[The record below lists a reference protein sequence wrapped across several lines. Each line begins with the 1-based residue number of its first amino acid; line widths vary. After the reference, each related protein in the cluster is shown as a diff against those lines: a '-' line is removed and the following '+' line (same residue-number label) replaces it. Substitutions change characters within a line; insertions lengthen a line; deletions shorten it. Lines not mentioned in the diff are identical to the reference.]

1 MKITINREGQEYG
14 PYPLEQV
21 RELLANGTIQSS
33 DLAHCEGATEWVKV
47 DQIPGIETAD
57 DSLPPVLDP
66 APAMTPST
74 DTDVPD
80 TYTPTGQHEHEFIIE
95 CKPDFS
101 FLTVQVPGN
110 QSLKVESS
118 AMATMSTNMA
128 MKTKMKG
135 GFSRL
140 LGGES
145 IFINEFTAEGGPAEI
160 AIAPGSPGDMDHV
173 YLNGSEEIFLQSSAY
188 VASSM
193 NVEVDS
199 KWQGFKG
206 FFSGEGLFLLRCAGQ
221 GDLWFNTYGAM
232 IEIPV
237 DGNYVVDTS
246 HVVAFTSGLQYNVES
261 VGGLKS
267 LFLSGEGLVCR
278 FHGQGKV
285 WIQTRHP
292 MAFANWTW
300 PFRPQKNNG

>member
-1 MKITINREGQEYG
+1 MQITINRDGQNYG
-14 PYPLEQV
+14 PYTVEQLQQMLQAG
-21 RELLANGTIQSS
+21 RAQLTDLANY
-33 DLAHCEGATEWVKV
+33 EGAAEWVPLS
-47 DQIPGIETAD
+47 QIPGVTQAQSTPVTAPID
-57 DSLPPVLDP
+57 
-66 APAMTPST
+66 A
-74 DTDVPD
+74 D
-80 TYTPTGQHEHEFIIE
+80 TYVPTGQHEHEFRIE

-101 FLTVQVPGN
+101 FLTVQVPAS
-110 QSLKVESS
+110 QTLKVEAS
-118 AMATMSTNMA
+118 AMATMSTNMV

-135 GFSRL
+135 GLSRF
-140 LGGES
+140 LGGEN
-145 IFINEFTAEGGPAEI
+145 IFINEFTAQAGPAEI
-160 AIAPGSPGDMDHV
+160 GIAPGSPGDMDHV
-173 YLNGSEEIFLQSSAY
+173 FMDGSSEIFLQSSAY

-193 NVEVDS
+193 NVDVDS

-206 FFSGEGLFLLRCAGQ
+206 FFSGEGLFLLRCTGQ

-232 IEIPV
+232 IEVPV

-246 HVVAFTSGLQYNVES
+246 HVVAFTSGLEYNVES

-292 MAFANWTW
+292 MAFANWAY
-300 PFRPQKNNG
+300 PFRPQQNN

>member
-1 MKITINREGQEYG
+1 MQITINRDGQNYG
-14 PYPLEQV
+14 PYTVEQLQQMLQAG
-21 RELLANGTIQSS
+21 RAQLTDLANY
-33 DLAHCEGATEWVKV
+33 EGAAEWVPLS
-47 DQIPGIETAD
+47 QIPGVTQAQSTPVTAPID
-57 DSLPPVLDP
+57 
-66 APAMTPST
+66 A
-74 DTDVPD
+74 D
-80 TYTPTGQHEHEFIIE
+80 TYVPTGQHEHEFRIE

-101 FLTVQVPGN
+101 FLTVQVPAS
-110 QSLKVESS
+110 QTLKVEAS
-118 AMATMSTNMA
+118 AMATMSSNMV

-135 GFSRL
+135 GLSRF
-140 LGGES
+140 LGWEN
-145 IFINEFTAEGGPAEI
+145 IFINEFTAQAGPAEI
-160 AIAPGSPGDMDHV
+160 GIAPGSPGDMDHV
-173 YLNGSEEIFLQSSAY
+173 FMDGSSEIFLQSSAY

-193 NVEVDS
+193 NVDVDS

-206 FFSGEGLFLLRCAGQ
+206 FFSGEGLFLLRCSGQ

-232 IEIPV
+232 IEVPV

-246 HVVAFTSGLQYNVES
+246 HVVAFTSGLEYNVES

-292 MAFANWTW
+292 MAFANWAY
-300 PFRPQKNNG
+300 PFRPQQNN

>member
-1 MKITINREGQEYG
+1 MQITINRDGQNYG
-14 PYPLEQV
+14 PYTVEQLQQMLQAG
-21 RELLANGTIQSS
+21 RAQLT
-33 DLAHCEGATEWVKV
+33 DLAHYEGAAEWVPLS
-47 DQIPGIETAD
+47 QIPGVTQAQSTPETAPID
-57 DSLPPVLDP
+57 
-66 APAMTPST
+66 A
-74 DTDVPD
+74 D
-80 TYTPTGQHEHEFIIE
+80 TYVPTGQHEHEFRIE

-101 FLTVQVPGN
+101 FLTVQVPAS
-110 QSLKVESS
+110 QTLKVEAS
-118 AMATMSTNMA
+118 AMATMSTNMV

-135 GFSRL
+135 GLSRF
-140 LGGES
+140 LGGEN
-145 IFINEFTAEGGPAEI
+145 IFINEFTAQAGPAEI
-160 AIAPGSPGDMDHV
+160 GIAPGSPGDMDHV
-173 YLNGSEEIFLQSSAY
+173 FMDGSSEIFLQSSAY

-193 NVEVDS
+193 NVDVDS

-206 FFSGEGLFLLRCAGQ
+206 FFSGEGLFLLRCTGQ

-232 IEIPV
+232 IEVPV

-246 HVVAFTSGLQYNVES
+246 HVVAFTSGLEYNVES

-292 MAFANWTW
+292 MAFANWAY
-300 PFRPQKNNG
+300 PFRPQQNN

>member
-1 MKITINREGQEYG
+1 MQITINRDGQNYG
-14 PYPLEQV
+14 PYTVEQLQQMLQAG
-21 RELLANGTIQSS
+21 RAQLT
-33 DLAHCEGATEWVKV
+33 DLAHYEGAAEWVPLS
-47 DQIPGIETAD
+47 QIPGVTQAQSTPETAPID
-57 DSLPPVLDP
+57 
-66 APAMTPST
+66 A
-74 DTDVPD
+74 D
-80 TYTPTGQHEHEFIIE
+80 TYVPTGQHEHEFRIE

-101 FLTVQVPGN
+101 FLTVQVPAS
-110 QSLKVESS
+110 QTLKVEAS
-118 AMATMSTNMA
+118 AMATMSTNMV

-135 GFSRL
+135 GLSRF
-140 LGGES
+140 LGGEN
-145 IFINEFTAEGGPAEI
+145 IFINEFTAQAGPAEI
-160 AIAPGSPGDMDHV
+160 GIAPGSPGDMDHV
-173 YLNGSEEIFLQSSAY
+173 FMDGSSEIFLQSSAY

-193 NVEVDS
+193 NVDVDS

-206 FFSGEGLFLLRCAGQ
+206 FFSGEGLFLLRCTGQ

-232 IEIPV
+232 IEVPV

-246 HVVAFTSGLQYNVES
+246 HVVAFTSGLEYNVES

-292 MAFANWTW
+292 MAFANWAY
-300 PFRPQKNNG
+300 PFRPQQKN

>member
-1 MKITINREGQEYG
+1 MQITINRDGQNYG
-14 PYPLEQV
+14 PYTVEQLQQMLQAG
-21 RELLANGTIQSS
+21 RAQLTDLANY
-33 DLAHCEGATEWVKV
+33 EGAAEWVPLS
-47 DQIPGIETAD
+47 QIPGVTQAQSTPVTAPID
-57 DSLPPVLDP
+57 
-66 APAMTPST
+66 A
-74 DTDVPD
+74 D
-80 TYTPTGQHEHEFIIE
+80 TYVPTGQHEHEFRIE

-101 FLTVQVPGN
+101 FLTVQVPAS
-110 QSLKVESS
+110 QTLKVEAS
-118 AMATMSTNMA
+118 AMATMSSNMV

-135 GFSRL
+135 GLSRF
-140 LGGES
+140 LGGEN
-145 IFINEFTAEGGPAEI
+145 IFINEFTAQAGPAEI
-160 AIAPGSPGDMDHV
+160 GIAPGSPGDMDHV
-173 YLNGSEEIFLQSSAY
+173 FMDGSSEIFLQSSAY

-193 NVEVDS
+193 NVDVDS

-206 FFSGEGLFLLRCAGQ
+206 FFSGEGLFLLRCTGQ

-232 IEIPV
+232 IEVPV

-246 HVVAFTSGLQYNVES
+246 HVVAFTSGLEYNVES

-292 MAFANWTW
+292 MAFANWAY
-300 PFRPQKNNG
+300 PFRPQKNN

>member
-1 MKITINREGQEYG
+1 MQITINRDGQNYG
-14 PYPLEQV
+14 PYTVEQLQQMLQAG
-21 RELLANGTIQSS
+21 RAQLTDLANY
-33 DLAHCEGATEWVKV
+33 EGAAEWVPLS
-47 DQIPGIETAD
+47 QTPGVTQAQSTPVTAPID
-57 DSLPPVLDP
+57 
-66 APAMTPST
+66 A
-74 DTDVPD
+74 D
-80 TYTPTGQHEHEFIIE
+80 TYVPTGQHEHEFRIE

-101 FLTVQVPGN
+101 FLTVQVPTS
-110 QSLKVESS
+110 QTLKVEAS
-118 AMATMSTNMA
+118 AMATMSTNMV

-135 GFSRL
+135 GLSRF
-140 LGGES
+140 LGGEN
-145 IFINEFTAEGGPAEI
+145 IFINEFTAQAGPAEI
-160 AIAPGSPGDMDHV
+160 GIAPGSPGDMDHV
-173 YLNGSEEIFLQSSAY
+173 FMDGSSEIFLQSSAY

-193 NVEVDS
+193 NVDVDS

-206 FFSGEGLFLLRCAGQ
+206 FFSGEGLFLLRCTGQ

-232 IEIPV
+232 IEVPV

-246 HVVAFTSGLQYNVES
+246 HVVAFTSGLEYNVES

-292 MAFANWTW
+292 MAFANWAY
-300 PFRPQKNNG
+300 PFRPQQNN

>member
-1 MKITINREGQEYG
+1 MQITINRDGQNYG
-14 PYPLEQV
+14 PYTVEQLQQMLQAG
-21 RELLANGTIQSS
+21 RAQLT
-33 DLAHCEGATEWVKV
+33 DLAHYEGAAEWVPLS
-47 DQIPGIETAD
+47 QIPGVTQAQSTPVTAPID
-57 DSLPPVLDP
+57 
-66 APAMTPST
+66 A
-74 DTDVPD
+74 D
-80 TYTPTGQHEHEFIIE
+80 TYVPTGQHEHEFRIE

-101 FLTVQVPGN
+101 FLTVQVPAS
-110 QSLKVESS
+110 QTLKVEAS
-118 AMATMSTNMA
+118 AMATMSTNMV

-135 GFSRL
+135 GLSRF
-140 LGGES
+140 LGGEN
-145 IFINEFTAEGGPAEI
+145 IFINEFTAQAGPAEI
-160 AIAPGSPGDMDHV
+160 GIAPGSPGDMDHV
-173 YLNGSEEIFLQSSAY
+173 FMDGSSEIFLQSSAY

-193 NVEVDS
+193 NVDVDS

-206 FFSGEGLFLLRCAGQ
+206 FFSGEGLFLLRCTGQ

-232 IEIPV
+232 IEVPV

-246 HVVAFTSGLQYNVES
+246 HVVAFTSGLEYNVES

-292 MAFANWTW
+292 MAFANWAY
-300 PFRPQKNNG
+300 PFRPQQKN

>member
-1 MKITINREGQEYG
+1 MQITINRDGQNYG

-21 RELLANGTIQSS
+21 QQMLQAGQAQLT
-33 DLAHCEGATEWVKV
+33 DLAHYEGAADWVPLSQV
-47 DQIPGIETAD
+47 PGVAQ
-57 DSLPPVLDP
+57 
-66 APAMTPST
+66 APAAPASAPPAAGPI
-74 DTDVPD
+74 DAD
-80 TYTPTGQHEHEFIIE
+80 TYVPTGQREHEFRIE

-101 FLTVQVPGN
+101 FLTVQVPAS
-110 QSLKVESS
+110 QTLKVEAS
-118 AMATMSTNMA
+118 AMATMSTNMV

-135 GFSRL
+135 GLSRF

-145 IFINEFTAEGGPAEI
+145 LFINEFSAQGGPAEI
-160 AIAPGSPGDMDHV
+160 GIAPGSPGDMDHV
-173 YLNGSEEIFLQSSAY
+173 YLSGADEIFLQSSAY
-188 VASSM
+188 VASGM
-193 NVEVDS
+193 QVNVDS

-206 FFSGEGLFLLRCAGQ
+206 FFSGEGLFLLRCTGL

-232 IEIPV
+232 IEVPV

-246 HVVAFTSGLQYNVES
+246 HVVAFTGGLQYNVES

-278 FHGQGKV
+278 FAGQGKV

-292 MAFANWTW
+292 MAFANWTY
-300 PFRPQKNNG
+300 PFRPAGRD

>member
-1 MKITINREGQEYG
+1 MQITIKRDGQNYG
-14 PYPLEQV
+14 PYTVEQLQQMLQAG
-21 RELLANGTIQSS
+21 RAQLTDLANY
-33 DLAHCEGATEWVKV
+33 EGAAEWVPLS
-47 DQIPGIETAD
+47 QIPGVTQAQSTPATAPID
-57 DSLPPVLDP
+57 
-66 APAMTPST
+66 A
-74 DTDVPD
+74 D
-80 TYTPTGQHEHEFIIE
+80 TYVPTGQHEHEFRIE

-101 FLTVQVPGN
+101 FLTVQVPAS
-110 QSLKVESS
+110 QTLKVEAS
-118 AMATMSTNMA
+118 AMATMSTNMV

-135 GFSRL
+135 GLSRF
-140 LGGES
+140 LGGEN
-145 IFINEFTAEGGPAEI
+145 IFINEFTAQAGPAEI
-160 AIAPGSPGDMDHV
+160 GIAPGSPGDMDHV
-173 YLNGSEEIFLQSSAY
+173 FMDGSSEIFLQSSAY

-193 NVEVDS
+193 NVDVDS

-206 FFSGEGLFLLRCAGQ
+206 FFSGEGLFLLRCTGQ

-232 IEIPV
+232 IEVPV

-246 HVVAFTSGLQYNVES
+246 HVVAFTSGLEYNVEP

-292 MAFANWTW
+292 MAFANWAY
-300 PFRPQKNNG
+300 PFRPQQNN

>member
-1 MKITINREGQEYG
+1 MQITINRDGQNYG
-14 PYPLEQV
+14 PYTVEQLQQMLQAG
-21 RELLANGTIQSS
+21 RAQLTDLANY
-33 DLAHCEGATEWVKV
+33 EGAAEWVPLS
-47 DQIPGIETAD
+47 QIPGVTQAQSTPVTAPID
-57 DSLPPVLDP
+57 
-66 APAMTPST
+66 A
-74 DTDVPD
+74 D
-80 TYTPTGQHEHEFIIE
+80 TYVPTGQHEHEFRIE

-101 FLTVQVPGN
+101 FLTVQVPAS
-110 QSLKVESS
+110 QTLKVEAS
-118 AMATMSTNMA
+118 AMATMSSNMV

-135 GFSRL
+135 GLSRF
-140 LGGES
+140 LGGEN
-145 IFINEFTAEGGPAEI
+145 IFINEFTAQAGPAEI
-160 AIAPGSPGDMDHV
+160 GIAPGSPGDMDHV
-173 YLNGSEEIFLQSSAY
+173 FMDGSSEIFLQSSAY

-193 NVEVDS
+193 NVDVDS

-206 FFSGEGLFLLRCAGQ
+206 FFSGEGLFLLRCSGQ

-232 IEIPV
+232 IEVPV

-246 HVVAFTSGLQYNVES
+246 HVVAFTSGLEYNVES

-292 MAFANWTW
+292 MAFANWAY
-300 PFRPQKNNG
+300 PFRPQQNN

>member
-1 MKITINREGQEYG
+1 MQITINRNGENYG
-14 PYPLEQV
+14 PYSLEQV
-21 RELLANGTIQSS
+21 REMLDSGQAQPTDMGNV
-33 DLAHCEGATEWVKV
+33 EGKSEWVPLSKLSKNLS
-47 DQIPGIETAD
+47 EAEEK
-57 DSLPPVLDP
+57 PPVIGSQD
-66 APAMTPST
+66 S
-74 DTDVPD
+74 D
-80 TYTPTGQHEHEFIIE
+80 TYTPTGEHEHEFRIE

-101 FLTVQVPGN
+101 YLTVQVPAN
-110 QSLKVESS
+110 QTLKVEAS
-118 AMATMSTNMA
+118 AMATMSTNMV

-135 GFSRL
+135 GLSRF

-145 IFINEFTAEGGPAEI
+145 LFINEFSAQGGSAEI
-160 AIAPGSPGDMDHV
+160 GIAPGSPGDMDHV
-173 YLNGSEEIFLQSSAY
+173 HLSGADEIFLQSSAY
-188 VASSM
+188 VASGM
-193 NVEVDS
+193 QVNVDS

-206 FFSGEGLFLLRCAGQ
+206 FFSGEGLFLLRCTGH

-246 HVVAFTSGLQYNVES
+246 HVVAFTGGLQYSVES

-278 FHGQGKV
+278 FAGQGKV

-292 MAFANWTW
+292 MAFANWTY
-300 PFRPQKNNG
+300 PFRPEKNN

>member
-1 MKITINREGQEYG
+1 MQITINRDGQNYG

-21 RELLANGTIQSS
+21 QQMLQAGQAQLT
-33 DLAHCEGATEWVKV
+33 DLAHYEGAADWVPLIQV
-47 DQIPGIETAD
+47 PGVAQ
-57 DSLPPVLDP
+57 
-66 APAMTPST
+66 APAAPASAPPAAGPI
-74 DTDVPD
+74 DAD
-80 TYTPTGQHEHEFIIE
+80 TYVPTGQREHEFRIE

-101 FLTVQVPGN
+101 FLTVQVPAS
-110 QSLKVESS
+110 QTLKVEAS
-118 AMATMSTNMA
+118 AMATMSTNMV

-135 GFSRL
+135 GLSRF

-145 IFINEFTAEGGPAEI
+145 LFINEFSAQGGPAEI
-160 AIAPGSPGDMDHV
+160 GIAPGSPGDMDHV
-173 YLNGSEEIFLQSSAY
+173 YLSGADEIFLQSSAY
-188 VASSM
+188 VASGM
-193 NVEVDS
+193 QVNVDS

-206 FFSGEGLFLLRCAGQ
+206 FFSGEGLFLLRCTGL

-232 IEIPV
+232 IEVPV

-246 HVVAFTSGLQYNVES
+246 HVVAFTGGLQYNVES

-292 MAFANWTW
+292 VAFANWTY
-300 PFRPQKNNG
+300 PFRPAGRD

>member
-1 MKITINREGQEYG
+1 MQITINRDGQNYG
-14 PYPLEQV
+14 PYTVEQLQQMLQAG
-21 RELLANGTIQSS
+21 RAQLT
-33 DLAHCEGATEWVKV
+33 DLAHYEGAAEWVPLS
-47 DQIPGIETAD
+47 QIPGVSQAQSTPVTAPID
-57 DSLPPVLDP
+57 
-66 APAMTPST
+66 A
-74 DTDVPD
+74 D
-80 TYTPTGQHEHEFIIE
+80 TYVPTGQHEHEFRIE

-101 FLTVQVPGN
+101 FLTVQVPAS
-110 QSLKVESS
+110 QTLKVEAS
-118 AMATMSTNMA
+118 AMATMSTNMV

-135 GFSRL
+135 GLSRF
-140 LGGES
+140 LGGEN
-145 IFINEFTAEGGPAEI
+145 IFINEFTAQAGPAEI
-160 AIAPGSPGDMDHV
+160 GIAPGSPGDMDHV
-173 YLNGSEEIFLQSSAY
+173 FMDGSSEIFLQSSAY

-206 FFSGEGLFLLRCAGQ
+206 FFSGEGLFLLRCTGQ

-232 IEIPV
+232 IEVPV

-246 HVVAFTSGLQYNVES
+246 HVVAFTSGLEYNVES

-292 MAFANWTW
+292 MAFANWAY
-300 PFRPQKNNG
+300 PFRPQQNN

>member
-1 MKITINREGQEYG
+1 MQITINRDGQNYG
-14 PYPLEQV
+14 PYTVEQLQQMLQAG
-21 RELLANGTIQSS
+21 RAQLTDLANY
-33 DLAHCEGATEWVKV
+33 EGAAEWVPLS
-47 DQIPGIETAD
+47 QIPGVTQAQSTPVTAPID
-57 DSLPPVLDP
+57 
-66 APAMTPST
+66 A
-74 DTDVPD
+74 D
-80 TYTPTGQHEHEFIIE
+80 TYVPTGQHEHEFRIE

-101 FLTVQVPGN
+101 FLTVQVPAS
-110 QSLKVESS
+110 QTLKVEAS
-118 AMATMSTNMA
+118 AMATMSSNMV

-135 GFSRL
+135 GLSRF
-140 LGGES
+140 LGGEN
-145 IFINEFTAEGGPAEI
+145 IFINEFTAQAGPAEI
-160 AIAPGSPGDMDHV
+160 GIAPGSPGDMDHV
-173 YLNGSEEIFLQSSAY
+173 FMDGSSEIFLQSSAY

-193 NVEVDS
+193 NVDVDS

-206 FFSGEGLFLLRCAGQ
+206 FFSGEGLFLLRCTGQ

-232 IEIPV
+232 IEVPV

-246 HVVAFTSGLQYNVES
+246 HVVAFTSGLEYNVES

-292 MAFANWTW
+292 MAFANWAY
-300 PFRPQKNNG
+300 PFRPQQNN

>member
-1 MKITINREGQEYG
+1 MQITINRDGQNYG
-14 PYPLEQV
+14 PYTVEQLQQMLQAG
-21 RELLANGTIQSS
+21 RAQLT
-33 DLAHCEGATEWVKV
+33 DLAHYEGAAEWVPLS
-47 DQIPGIETAD
+47 QIPGVSQAQSTPVTAPID
-57 DSLPPVLDP
+57 
-66 APAMTPST
+66 A
-74 DTDVPD
+74 D
-80 TYTPTGQHEHEFIIE
+80 TYVPTGQHEHEFRIE

-101 FLTVQVPGN
+101 FLTVQVPAS
-110 QSLKVESS
+110 QTLKVEAS
-118 AMATMSTNMA
+118 AMATMSSNMV

-135 GFSRL
+135 GLSRF
-140 LGGES
+140 LGGEN
-145 IFINEFTAEGGPAEI
+145 IFINEFTAQAGPAEI
-160 AIAPGSPGDMDHV
+160 GIAPGSPGDMDHV
-173 YLNGSEEIFLQSSAY
+173 FMDGSSEIFLQSSAY

-206 FFSGEGLFLLRCAGQ
+206 FFSGEGLFLLRCTGQ

-232 IEIPV
+232 IEVPV

-246 HVVAFTSGLQYNVES
+246 HVVAFTSGLEYNVES
-261 VGGLKS
+261 IGGLKS

-292 MAFANWTW
+292 MAFANWAY
-300 PFRPQKNNG
+300 PFRPQQNN

>member
-1 MKITINREGQEYG
+1 MQITINRDGQNYG
-14 PYPLEQV
+14 PYTVEQLQQMLQAG
-21 RELLANGTIQSS
+21 RAQLTDLANY
-33 DLAHCEGATEWVKV
+33 EGAAEWVPLS
-47 DQIPGIETAD
+47 QIPGVTQAQSTPVTAPID
-57 DSLPPVLDP
+57 
-66 APAMTPST
+66 A
-74 DTDVPD
+74 D
-80 TYTPTGQHEHEFIIE
+80 TYVPTGQHEHEFRIE

-101 FLTVQVPGN
+101 FLTVQVPAS
-110 QSLKVESS
+110 QTLKVEAS
-118 AMATMSTNMA
+118 AMATMSSNMV

-135 GFSRL
+135 GLSRF
-140 LGGES
+140 LGGEN
-145 IFINEFTAEGGPAEI
+145 IFINEFTAQAGPAEI
-160 AIAPGSPGDMDHV
+160 GIAPGSPGDMDHV
-173 YLNGSEEIFLQSSAY
+173 FMDGSSEIFLQSSAY

-193 NVEVDS
+193 NVDVDS

-206 FFSGEGLFLLRCAGQ
+206 FFSGEGLFLLRCTGQ

-232 IEIPV
+232 IEVPV

-292 MAFANWTW
+292 MAFANWAY
-300 PFRPQKNNG
+300 PFRPQQNN

>member
-1 MKITINREGQEYG
+1 MQITINRDGQNYG
-14 PYPLEQV
+14 PYTVEQLQQMLQAG
-21 RELLANGTIQSS
+21 RAQLT
-33 DLAHCEGATEWVKV
+33 DLAHYEGAAEWVPLS
-47 DQIPGIETAD
+47 QIPGVSQAQSTPVTAPID
-57 DSLPPVLDP
+57 
-66 APAMTPST
+66 A
-74 DTDVPD
+74 D
-80 TYTPTGQHEHEFIIE
+80 TYVPTGQHEHEFRIE

-101 FLTVQVPGN
+101 FLTVQVPAS
-110 QSLKVESS
+110 QTLKVEAS
-118 AMATMSTNMA
+118 AMATMSTNMV

-135 GFSRL
+135 GLSRF
-140 LGGES
+140 LGGEN
-145 IFINEFTAEGGPAEI
+145 IFINEFTAQAGPAEI
-160 AIAPGSPGDMDHV
+160 GIAPGSPGDMDHV
-173 YLNGSEEIFLQSSAY
+173 FMDGSSEIFLQSSAY

-193 NVEVDS
+193 NVDVDS

-206 FFSGEGLFLLRCAGQ
+206 FFSGEGLFLLRCTGQ

-232 IEIPV
+232 IEVPV

-246 HVVAFTSGLQYNVES
+246 HVVAFTSGLEYNVES

-292 MAFANWTW
+292 MAFANWAY
-300 PFRPQKNNG
+300 PFRPQQNN

>member
-1 MKITINREGQEYG
+1 MQITINRDGQNYG
-14 PYPLEQV
+14 PYTVEQLQQMLQAG
-21 RELLANGTIQSS
+21 RAQLT
-33 DLAHCEGATEWVKV
+33 DLAHYEGAAEWVPLS
-47 DQIPGIETAD
+47 QIPGVTQAQSTPVTAPID
-57 DSLPPVLDP
+57 
-66 APAMTPST
+66 A
-74 DTDVPD
+74 D
-80 TYTPTGQHEHEFIIE
+80 TYVPTGQHEHEFRIE

-101 FLTVQVPGN
+101 FLTVQVPAS
-110 QSLKVESS
+110 QTLKVEAS
-118 AMATMSTNMA
+118 AMATMSTNMV

-135 GFSRL
+135 GLSRF
-140 LGGES
+140 LGGEN
-145 IFINEFTAEGGPAEI
+145 IFINEFTAQAGPAEI
-160 AIAPGSPGDMDHV
+160 GIAPGSPGDMDHV
-173 YLNGSEEIFLQSSAY
+173 FMDGSSEIFLQSSAY

-206 FFSGEGLFLLRCAGQ
+206 FFSGEGLFLLRCTGQ

-232 IEIPV
+232 IEVPV

-246 HVVAFTSGLQYNVES
+246 HVVAFTSGLEYNVES

-292 MAFANWTW
+292 MAFANWAY
-300 PFRPQKNNG
+300 PFRPQQNN

>member
-1 MKITINREGQEYG
+1 MQITINRDGQNYG
-14 PYPLEQV
+14 PYTVEQLQQMLQAG
-21 RELLANGTIQSS
+21 RAQLTDLANY
-33 DLAHCEGATEWVKV
+33 EGAAEWVPLS
-47 DQIPGIETAD
+47 QIPGVTQAQSTPVTAPID
-57 DSLPPVLDP
+57 
-66 APAMTPST
+66 A
-74 DTDVPD
+74 D
-80 TYTPTGQHEHEFIIE
+80 TYVPTGQHEHEFRIE

-101 FLTVQVPGN
+101 FLTVQVPAS
-110 QSLKVESS
+110 QTLKVEAS
-118 AMATMSTNMA
+118 AMATMSTNMV

-135 GFSRL
+135 GLSRL
-140 LGGES
+140 LGGEN
-145 IFINEFTAEGGPAEI
+145 IFINEFTAQAGPAEI
-160 AIAPGSPGDMDHV
+160 GIAPGSPGDMDHV
-173 YLNGSEEIFLQSSAY
+173 FMDGSSEIFLQSSAY

-193 NVEVDS
+193 NVDVDS

-206 FFSGEGLFLLRCAGQ
+206 FFSGEGLFLLRCTGQ

-232 IEIPV
+232 IEVPV

-246 HVVAFTSGLQYNVES
+246 HVVAFTSGLEYNVES

-292 MAFANWTW
+292 MAFANWAY
-300 PFRPQKNNG
+300 PFRPQQNN

>member
-1 MKITINREGQEYG
+1 MQITINRDGQNYG
-14 PYPLEQV
+14 PYTVEQLQQMLQAG
-21 RELLANGTIQSS
+21 RAQLTDLANY
-33 DLAHCEGATEWVKV
+33 EGATEWVPLS
-47 DQIPGIETAD
+47 QIPGVTQAQSTPATA
-57 DSLPPVLDP
+57 PIH
-66 APAMTPST
+66 A
-74 DTDVPD
+74 D
-80 TYTPTGQHEHEFIIE
+80 TYVPTGQHEHEFRIE

-101 FLTVQVPGN
+101 FLTVQVPTS
-110 QSLKVESS
+110 QTLKVEAS
-118 AMATMSTNMA
+118 AMATMSSNMV

-135 GFSRL
+135 GLSRF
-140 LGGES
+140 LGGEN
-145 IFINEFTAEGGPAEI
+145 IFINEFTAQAGPAEI
-160 AIAPGSPGDMDHV
+160 GIAPGSPGDMDHV
-173 YLNGSEEIFLQSSAY
+173 FMDGSSEIFLQSSAY

-193 NVEVDS
+193 NVDVDS

-206 FFSGEGLFLLRCAGQ
+206 FFSGEGLFLLRCTGQ

-232 IEIPV
+232 IEVPV

-246 HVVAFTSGLQYNVES
+246 HVVAFTSGLEYNVES

-292 MAFANWTW
+292 MAFANWAY
-300 PFRPQKNNG
+300 PFRPQQNN

>member
-1 MKITINREGQEYG
+1 MQITINRDGQNYG
-14 PYPLEQV
+14 PYTVEQLQQMLQAG
-21 RELLANGTIQSS
+21 RAQLT
-33 DLAHCEGATEWVKV
+33 DLAHYEGAAEWVPLS
-47 DQIPGIETAD
+47 QIPGVSQAQSTPVTAPID
-57 DSLPPVLDP
+57 
-66 APAMTPST
+66 A
-74 DTDVPD
+74 D
-80 TYTPTGQHEHEFIIE
+80 TYVPTGQHEHEFRIE

-101 FLTVQVPGN
+101 FLTVQVPAS
-110 QSLKVESS
+110 QTLKVEAS
-118 AMATMSTNMA
+118 AMATMSSNMV

-135 GFSRL
+135 GLSRF
-140 LGGES
+140 LGGEN
-145 IFINEFTAEGGPAEI
+145 IFINEFTAQAGPAEI
-160 AIAPGSPGDMDHV
+160 GIAPGSPGDMDHV
-173 YLNGSEEIFLQSSAY
+173 FMDGSSEIFLQSSAY

-206 FFSGEGLFLLRCAGQ
+206 FFSGEGLFLLRCTGQ

-232 IEIPV
+232 IEVPV

-246 HVVAFTSGLQYNVES
+246 HVVAFTSGLEYNVES

-292 MAFANWTW
+292 MAFANWAY
-300 PFRPQKNNG
+300 PFRPQQNN

>member
-1 MKITINREGQEYG
+1 MQITINRNGENHG

-21 RELLANGTIQSS
+21 REMLANGSMQPN
-33 DLAHCEGATEWVKV
+33 DLAHYEGAADWVPL
-47 DQIPGIETAD
+47 DQIPGVTGDA
-57 DSLPPVLDP
+57 SPPVLEST
-66 APAMTPST
+66 APTPTATQESF
-74 DTDVPD
+74 
-80 TYTPTGQHEHEFIIE
+80 TPTGEHEHEFRVE
-95 CKPDFS
+95 CKPDFAY
-101 FLTVQVPGN
+101 LTVQIPAN
-110 QSLKVESS
+110 QTLKVEAS
-118 AMATMSTNMA
+118 AMATMSTNMV

-135 GFSRL
+135 GLSRF
-140 LGGES
+140 LGGEN
-145 IFINEFTAEGGPAEI
+145 IFINEFTAQAGPAEI
-160 AIAPGSPGDMDHV
+160 GIAPGSPGDMDHV
-173 YLNGSEEIFLQSSAY
+173 FMDGSSEIFLQSSAY

-193 NVEVDS
+193 NVDVDS

-206 FFSGEGLFLLRCAGQ
+206 FFSGEGLLLLRCTGQ

-232 IEIPV
+232 IEVPV

-246 HVVAFTSGLQYNVES
+246 HVVAFTSGLEYNVES

-292 MAFANWTW
+292 MAFANWAY
-300 PFRPQKNNG
+300 PFRPQQNN

>member
-1 MKITINREGQEYG
+1 MQITINRDGQNYG
-14 PYPLEQV
+14 PYTVEQLQQMLQAG
-21 RELLANGTIQSS
+21 RAQLTDLANY
-33 DLAHCEGATEWVKV
+33 EGAAEWVPLS
-47 DQIPGIETAD
+47 QIPGVTQAQSTPVTAPID
-57 DSLPPVLDP
+57 
-66 APAMTPST
+66 A
-74 DTDVPD
+74 D
-80 TYTPTGQHEHEFIIE
+80 TYVPTGQHEHEFRIE

-101 FLTVQVPGN
+101 FLTVQVPAS
-110 QSLKVESS
+110 QTLKVEAS
-118 AMATMSTNMA
+118 AMATMSTNMV

-135 GFSRL
+135 GLSRF
-140 LGGES
+140 LGGEN
-145 IFINEFTAEGGPAEI
+145 IFINEFTAQAGPAEI
-160 AIAPGSPGDMDHV
+160 GIAPGSPGDMDHV
-173 YLNGSEEIFLQSSAY
+173 FMDGSSEIFLQSSAY

-193 NVEVDS
+193 NVDVDS

-232 IEIPV
+232 IEVPV

-246 HVVAFTSGLQYNVES
+246 HVVAFTSGLEYNVES

-292 MAFANWTW
+292 MAFANWAY
-300 PFRPQKNNG
+300 PFRPQQNN

>member
-1 MKITINREGQEYG
+1 MQITINRDGQNYG
-14 PYPLEQV
+14 PYTVEQLQQMLQAG
-21 RELLANGTIQSS
+21 RAQLTDLANY
-33 DLAHCEGATEWVKV
+33 EGAAEWVPLS
-47 DQIPGIETAD
+47 QIPGVTQAQSTPETAPID
-57 DSLPPVLDP
+57 
-66 APAMTPST
+66 A
-74 DTDVPD
+74 D
-80 TYTPTGQHEHEFIIE
+80 TYLPTGQHEHEFRIE

-101 FLTVQVPGN
+101 FLTVQVPAS
-110 QSLKVESS
+110 QTLKVEAS
-118 AMATMSTNMA
+118 AMATMSTNMV

-135 GFSRL
+135 GLSRF
-140 LGGES
+140 LGGEN
-145 IFINEFTAEGGPAEI
+145 IFINEFTAQAGPAEI
-160 AIAPGSPGDMDHV
+160 GIAPGSPGDMDHV
-173 YLNGSEEIFLQSSAY
+173 FMDGSSEIFLQSSAY

-193 NVEVDS
+193 NVDVDS

-206 FFSGEGLFLLRCAGQ
+206 FFSGEGLFLLRCTGQ

-232 IEIPV
+232 IEVPV

-246 HVVAFTSGLQYNVES
+246 HVVAFTSGLEYNVES

-292 MAFANWTW
+292 MAFANWAY
-300 PFRPQKNNG
+300 PFRPQQNN